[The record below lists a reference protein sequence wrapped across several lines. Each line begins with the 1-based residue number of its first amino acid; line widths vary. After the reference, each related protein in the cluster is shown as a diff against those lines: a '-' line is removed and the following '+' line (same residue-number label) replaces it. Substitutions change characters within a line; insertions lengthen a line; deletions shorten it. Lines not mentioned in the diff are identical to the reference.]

1 MMNMTFTVNG
11 SSAVSWN
18 LAVAGQCE
26 LADGNGDVISDA
38 VFTSGS
44 VTATGPQ
51 ITTQPAGS
59 LTLNAGSSG
68 SLSVVASGAT
78 GYQWQVST
86 GGGTFTNLTNGS
98 GYSGVTTSTLGIV
111 ATAGMNGNQYRVLV
125 SGGGCPDVASSASTL
140 TVVTCPSQVE
150 INGPQNLCFGNTVTF
165 TSTSAGGTWSSSNGS
180 VAMVNPTNGV
190 VTAMSSGTATITYT
204 ITGPSGCPNVSA
216 SINIVVNSN
225 NATTVSQSICAP
237 NAYFFNGQGYNTS
250 GIYTATLTNAAG
262 CDSVVTLNLTVNQ
275 PSAST
280 MSETI
285 CSGSTFSFNGQILTA
300 TGIYTA
306 TLTNSA
312 GCDSIVTLNLTVT
325 PQPQQPTLACYESAS
340 FNTTTCQWDV
350 TGTQPQQPSLA
361 CYESASFNTTTCQW

>member
-1 MMNMTFTVNG
+1 MRAYATNSVGTAYGNQVTFSTLAPPPPTVVIGQVSGCRGSVVTVPITVTNFTNIGAVSLDLNYDAAALTYTGFNSAGLTGNLIVNSPVGGRVLVSWFSLTSSNIGNGLMMNMTFTVNG

-26 LADGNGDVISDA
+26 LADGNGDVIANA

-125 SGGGCPDVASSASTL
+125 SDGTCPDVASSASTL
-140 TVVTCPSQVE
+140 TVNVQT
-150 INGPQNLCFGNTVTF
+150 LATVTTTAASAITSSSATTGGNVTSDGGAAVSSRGVAYGTSANPTISG
-165 TSTSAGGTWSSSNGS
+165 TSTSNGS
-180 VAMVNPTNGV
+180 GTGV
-190 VTAMSSGTATITYT
+190 FT
-204 ITGPSGCPNVSA
+204 
-216 SINIVVNSN
+216 
-225 NATTVSQSICAP
+225 
-237 NAYFFNGQGYNTS
+237 
-250 GIYTATLTNAAG
+250 
-262 CDSVVTLNLTVNQ
+262 
-275 PSAST
+275 
-280 MSETI
+280 
-285 CSGSTFSFNGQILTA
+285 
-300 TGIYTA
+300 
-306 TLTNSA
+306 
-312 GCDSIVTLNLTVT
+312 
-325 PQPQQPTLACYESAS
+325 
-340 FNTTTCQWDV
+340 
-350 TGTQPQQPSLA
+350 
-361 CYESASFNTTTCQW
+361 